1 MKFPISQSKTCYPKP
16 NLSKDIGQI
25 LFDLRCKNPWN
36 LNFVYLSINSFRNK
50 FENLIGII
58 NQNVDIFTIAETNL
72 DGSFPTAKF
81 EMKSCYSLFRLD
93 ITNKSGGLLVYIKSS
108 IPFRKLSWADIYNS
122 IQGILFEINLRKEKW
137 LVISIYR
144 PPLQTVFSF

>member
-1 MKFPISQSKTCYPKP
+1 MKLPISQSKTCYPKP

-58 NQNVDIFTIAETNL
+58 NQNVDIFTIAEANL

-81 EMKSCYSLFRLD
+81 EMKSCYSLFHLD
-93 ITNKSGGLLVYIKSS
+93 IANKSGGLLVYIKSV
-108 IPFRKLSWADIYNS
+108 IPSRKLSWADIYNS
-122 IQGILFEINLRKEKW
+122 IQAFLFEINLRKEKW
-137 LVISIYR
+137 LVIYR